1 MAITQN
7 SKITWADMRG
17 LFDRVNAERNRW
29 GQTVVDPDTYI
40 GTSAGNAKATAET
53 PNKLKSL
60 I

>member
-1 MAITQN
+1 MAIAQN

-29 GQTVVDPDTYI
+29 GKSTVNPKDYI
-40 GTSAGNAKATAET
+40 GSSAGAAKATAET
-53 PNKLKSL
+53 SNKLKSL